1 MIRHSHSVRSFVLLA
16 SLFVLTIGVHPA
28 QAQQSSQESVQQTPT
43 ERAQPASEQDDASL
57 RLVEPDFVVI
67 NLPTTM
73 PLPVHGGD
81 FHLTHRFNLDLTS
94 VSFSEAASNLFGLD
108 NGANIG
114 LEYRFGVIRHLQ
126 AIVLRTSYQKT
137 FQFSAKYDGWR
148 QGERLPIGISAI
160 VSIEGQDNFKRD
172 YSPALGLVLSRAFGD
187 RVAFYATPFW
197 VHNTDFVG
205 TETRDTG
212 FIGVGG
218 RLRVL
223 QATYVS
229 AEVTP
234 RIGGYVPSGSH
245 AAYGYGIEQ
254 RVGGHLFSVTFTS
267 GGGATGAPAAATT
280 YAQLA
285 QGGAKGLYLGFN
297 LSRKFF

>member
-1 MIRHSHSVRSFVLLA
+1 VIRHSHSVWSFVLLG
-16 SLFVLTIGVHPA
+16 LVLPLAIGVVPPR
-28 QAQQSSQESVQQTPT
+28 AQQPSPEPVQQPPA
-43 ERAQPASEQDDASL
+43 ERGQPPSEQDDASL
-57 RLVEPDFVVI
+57 RPVEPDFVVI

-73 PLPVHGGD
+73 PLPVHGSE

-108 NGANIG
+108 NGAFIG

-126 AIVLRTSYQKT
+126 AIVLRTSIQKT

-160 VSIEGQDNFKRD
+160 VSVEGQDNFKRD
-172 YSPALGLVLSRAFGD
+172 YSPALGLILSRDIRD
-187 RVAFYATPFW
+187 RVALYATPFW
-197 VHNTDFVG
+197 VHNTDIG
-205 TETRDTG
+205 ASQTRDTG

-218 RLRVL
+218 RLRFL
-223 QATYVS
+223 EATYVS
-229 AEVTP
+229 GEVTP
-234 RIGGYVPSGSH
+234 RIGGYVPSGSY
-245 AAYGYGIEQ
+245 AAYGFAIEQ
-254 RVGGHLFSVTFTS
+254 RVGGHLFSLTFTS
-267 GGGATGAPAAATT
+267 GAATT

-285 QGGAKGLYLGFN
+285 QGGTKGLFLGFN